1 MASTPETGDII
12 ANAATDFGGGPL
24 RWTRTG
30 ANAASANAV
39 DDYGRWEASLD
50 SFQRLLWSAASATSD
65 FFGAETVSDLT
76 YQYAQENLE
85 ELSKYQRESMA
96 RGEVELGENFS
107 KWLADTLIIDALP
120 TIATMAGTAA
130 SAYLTGGATLPALFA
145 ISST

>member
-50 SFQRLLWSAASATSD
+50 SFQRFLSGFNSCVIAYFAT
-65 FFGAETVSDLT
+65 A
-76 YQYAQENLE
+76 
-85 ELSKYQRESMA
+85 
-96 RGEVELGENFS
+96 
-107 KWLADTLIIDALP
+107 
-120 TIATMAGTAA
+120 
-130 SAYLTGGATLPALFA
+130 
-145 ISST
+145 